1 MVGGDGEGRRHGAA
15 SPQAA
20 GIFDMSGE
28 VAFVTGASSGL
39 GRRFAIVLAA
49 NGAKV
54 ALAGRRRDELDATAA
69 EIAALGGTAL
79 VVPFEVTDH
88 AAIAPAFD
96 AIARDLGP
104 LTCFVNN
111 AGIAG
116 GGPIEDLAIA
126 RWREILAVD
135 LEAPFLLAQEA
146 ARRMAGRGGSIV
158 NVSSILGLRPTAGD
172 AAYAVAKA
180 GLAQLTGVMA
190 LEFAA
195 AGVRVNTLAPGY
207 VVTGMNRAF
216 FESDESRRITDRI
229 PLRRVGQVD
238 DLDGAILFLA
248 SRASRFVTGTV
259 VVVDGGHL
267 LSL

>member
-1 MVGGDGEGRRHGAA
+1 MVGGDGGSRRQEAA
-15 SPQAA
+15 SPRAA
-20 GIFDMSGE
+20 DVFDMTGE
-28 VAFVTGASSGL
+28 VALVTGASSGL

-54 ALAGRRRDELDATAA
+54 ALAGRRRDELEATAA

-88 AAIAPAFD
+88 AAIVPAFD
-96 AIARDLGP
+96 AVESGLGP
-104 LTCFVNN
+104 LTCLVNN

-116 GGPIEDLAIA
+116 AGPIDDLALA

-146 ARRMAGRGGSIV
+146 ARRMAGRGGAIV

-172 AAYAVAKA
+172 AAYSVAKA

-190 LEFAA
+190 LELAP

-248 SRASRFVTGTV
+248 SQASRFVTGSV